1 MQPTLLFATVTGVM
15 NETVRNL
22 DATTAA
28 SWITSEEVQSWLVHK
43 PLEILGTLLVALI
56 LHWALRKLI
65 AKAADINI
73 KKKPTRA
80 LSLVRSRGKE
90 GTGRAAQAL
99 SDTQEQRR
107 QARVRTLAAVGKS
120 AAAIFVWVWAALAI
134 LTTLGINVT
143 PLIASAGVVGV
154 ALGFGAQS
162 LVKDFLSGIFMLIED
177 QYGVG
182 DTIDV
187 GEITGTV
194 EDVSLRLTT
203 LRDVNGTQWFVRNG
217 EILRVGN
224 FSQEY
229 AVALINTPVAL
240 SANTDEAIA
249 AVKRAVEAAVKEP
262 AIADVILDE
271 PTVDGINAIKVD
283 HMLIRTRIT
292 TLPDQQWFVEREVG
306 AAILDEM
313 QASGI
318 PYPRPHRVD
327 YGSEA

>member
-1 MQPTLLFATVTGVM
+1 M
-15 NETVRNL
+15 NEEAP
-22 DATTAA
+22 DATEAATAA
-28 SWITSEEVQSWLVHK
+28 AHWLSSDTAQTWLVEK
-43 PLEILGTLLVALI
+43 PLEIVGTLLVALI
-56 LHWALRKLI
+56 LDRVLRKLI
-65 AKAADINI
+65 SKAADINI
-73 KKKPTRA
+73 NKRPTRISLPFARSRSGNLNTQRAAEA
-80 LSLVRSRGKE
+80 LSESH
-90 GTGRAAQAL
+90 
-99 SDTQEQRR
+99 EQRR

-120 AAAIFVWVWAALAI
+120 AAAIFVWVWAALAV
-134 LTTLGINVT
+134 LTTIGINVT

-187 GEITGTV
+187 GEVTGTV

-249 AVKRAVEAAVKEP
+249 AVSRAVEAVTQRPEITDVLLEDPVIDGVNAV
-262 AIADVILDE
+262 
-271 PTVDGINAIKVD
+271 NVD

-292 TLPDQQWFVEREVG
+292 TLPGQQWFVEREVG
-306 AAILDEM
+306 AAILGELRT
-313 QASGI
+313 AGI
-318 PYPRPHRVD
+318 PLPRLRQVGD
-327 YGSEA
+327 GTGGEATE